1 MKKLIVI
8 ISITIC
14 VFTVI
19 SCTKSDGSNSANTT
33 GIGGSLARFTIVDN
47 YLYLADDNYI
57 NIYKISDAANPLFIK
72 KVFVG
77 NSIETI
83 YPYNNMLF
91 IGSQFGMFIY
101 SLNNPENIEKVGEA
115 LHVRSCDPVVAK
127 DTFAFVTLRNGTV
140 CGSAIN
146 ALYSYSV
153 KNVSTP
159 VLLNTL
165 PLPTPIGLG
174 YKDTT
179 LFVCCADSGL
189 AVINISNPK
198 NPIIKKYIK
207 TNSFYDVIPLN
218 NTLICMV
225 KTGLELYD
233 IRDVNNVQFI
243 KRIEN

>member
-1 MKKLIVI
+1 MKKLIVFL
-8 ISITIC
+8 SITIS
-14 VFTVI
+14 VVTVI
-19 SCTKSDGSNSANTT
+19 SCTKSDGSNSASTT

-57 NIYKISDAANPLFIK
+57 NIYKISDAANPIFIK

-77 NSIETI
+77 NSVETI

-101 SLNNPENIEKVGEA
+101 SLNNPENIEKVGQA

-127 DTFAFVTLRNGTV
+127 DTFAFVTLRNGTA

-189 AVINISNPK
+189 AVINIVNPK
-198 NPIIKKYIK
+198 APSLTKYIK
-207 TNSFYDVIPLN
+207 TNSFYDVIPIGNL
-218 NTLICMV
+218 LICMV
-225 KTGLELYD
+225 KTGIELLD
-233 IRDVNNVQFI
+233 ITNVNDIKFI
-243 KRIEN
+243 KRIDN